1 MRFHRQTVVLVSLAF
16 SLQCLAAV
24 TSNQRV
30 ANFTQA
36 KKLASRIHAEHPIT
50 IYCPCRFSGKTV
62 DLKSCEYSVH
72 KDARRARRLEWEHVV
87 PAEAFGKSFAEW
99 REGTPD
105 CLKRGKIYKGRKC
118 AGTNAEFSRMEADL
132 YNLWPSIGEL
142 NGLRSN
148 YSMAAIADAHP
159 LTFGKCRA
167 KIASRKF
174 EPMDEYKGIVAR
186 VYMYMDLAY
195 PGRGV
200 ISEKNRQLFA
210 AWDRSYPV
218 DAWECRRASKIAEIQ
233 GNINS
238 ILEERCRP
246 SKSLPQ
252 TN

>member
-1 MRFHRQTVVLVSLAF
+1 MRIHHLIFTLAF
-16 SLQCLAAV
+16 LAYAV
-24 TSNQRV
+24 QTFAAIGSNERV
-30 ANFTQA
+30 ANFVEA
-36 KKLASRIHAEHPIT
+36 KKLASRIHAEHPFT
-50 IYCPCRFSGKTV
+50 IYCPCRYSGKTV
-62 DLKSCEYSVH
+62 DLQSCEYAIH

-87 PAEAFGKSFAEW
+87 PAEAFGKSFVEW
-99 REGTPD
+99 REGATQ
-105 CLKRGKIYKGRKC
+105 CLKRGKRYKGRKC

-167 KIASRKF
+167 KIADRKF

-186 VYMYMDLAY
+186 VYMYMDQAY

-200 ISEKNRQLFA
+200 ISEKNRLLFE

-218 DAWECRRASKIAEIQ
+218 DAWECRRASKIAAVQ
-233 GNINS
+233 GNVNPV
-238 ILEERCRP
+238 LEERCRP
-246 SKSLPQ
+246 SKSQPQ

>member
-1 MRFHRQTVVLVSLAF
+1 MVF
-16 SLQCLAAV
+16 SLQSFIALASNRQV
-24 TSNQRV
+24 T
-30 ANFTQA
+30 NFAQA
-36 KKLASRIHAEHPIT
+36 KKLASRIHAEHPFT
-50 IYCPCRFSGKTV
+50 IYCPCRYSGKTV
-62 DLKSCEYSVH
+62 DLQSCEYSVH

-99 REGTPD
+99 RDGAPH
-105 CLKRGKIYKGRKC
+105 CLKRGKVYKGRKC
-118 AGTNAEFSRMEADL
+118 AGTNTEFSRMEADL

-148 YSMAAIADAHP
+148 YSMASIADAHP

-186 VYMYMDLAY
+186 VYMYMDLTY

-200 ISEKNRQLFA
+200 ISEKNRPLFE

-218 DAWECRRASKIAEIQ
+218 NSWECRRANKINEIQ
-233 GNINS
+233 GNVNP
-238 ILEERCRP
+238 ILAERCRA
-246 SKSLPQ
+246 SKPQPQ
-252 TN
+252 TS